1 MITNLFL
8 EITDPIGKLLG
19 DWSETITIGSILF
32 KLAISIIMGA
42 IVGMERSNKRHA
54 AGLRTFILV
63 SMFSTT
69 AMMIDQFLASTGFSF
84 YLVSAA
90 TMIGIAIIS
99 TNTTLYTSRSQIKG
113 LTTSV
118 GLWGCSVIGL
128 AIGAGYYTVTLI
140 GFVALLFS
148 LSLFPQFEIYL
159 KNRSNHFEIHLE
171 LKNASYLKEFVT
183 TIRKLGLRIDDIE
196 SNPAYINSGLSCYS
210 VSISIISK
218 ELKKYKTHSEIIEA
232 MGTLEYVYYVEEM
245 N

>member
-1 MITNLFL
+1 MIINLFL